1 MAKRILNDDKV
12 IVVTGKDKG
21 KSGKVIKIDYQKKL
35 VMVSGV
41 NIIKRH
47 KKKTDKSD
55 GGIIESEGF
64 INISNVAII
73 CPKTDK
79 KTKVGFKVLENGS
92 KKRFSKSSGETF

>member
-21 KSGKVIKIDYQKKL
+21 KSGKVIKIDYHKNL

-92 KKRFSKSSGETF
+92 KKRFSKSSGDTF